1 MRRLIDAV
9 IIGAVILSP
18 AAATAAETVIK
29 FSHVVAENT
38 PKGKAALRFKEL
50 AEQRSAGKVKVE
62 VFPNAKLMD
71 DESVVGG
78 LLADSVQMAA
88 PSLSLLEPYTK
99 AYQVFDLPF
108 LLSDTQAVERF
119 QSSSAGEQLLDAMRD
134 KGIEGLCFMHNGMKQ
149 LSADTPL
156 RLPQDAAGKKFRIQ
170 PSSVL
175 AAQFEA
181 LGAIPV
187 KAPFTKVF
195 HMLQAGAVD
204 GQENTW
210 SNIYSQRFYEVQP
223 YITETNIGS
232 LEYMFIVA
240 RDFWSAL
247 PGDVRSSLTEAA
259 KEACTYGN
267 SIAAELNAT
276 AKQKIIASHY
286 SQIIELTPEQRTRW
300 VEAVKPVWAK
310 FENDIGREIMD
321 AAMAAN
327 GAS

>member
-1 MRRLIDAV
+1 MHRVINAV
-9 IIGAVILSP
+9 LIGAVFLSP
-18 AAATAAETVIK
+18 AAASAADTVIK
-29 FSHVVAENT
+29 FSHVVAEDT

-62 VFPNAKLMD
+62 VYPNAKLMD

-78 LLADSVQMAA
+78 LLAGSVQMAA

-108 LLSDTQAVERF
+108 LLKDRQAVERF
-119 QSSSAGEQLLDAMRD
+119 QNSPAQGQLLDAMRD

-149 LSADTPL
+149 LSANTAL
-156 RLPQDAAGKKFRIQ
+156 RLPEDAKGKRFRIQ

-175 AAQFEA
+175 VAQFEA
-181 LGAIPV
+181 LGAVPV

-210 SNIYSQRFYEVQP
+210 SNMYSQRFYEVQP
-223 YITETNIGS
+223 YITEANIGS

-240 RDFWSAL
+240 DDFWSAL

-259 KEACTYGN
+259 KEACAYGN

-276 AKQKIIASHY
+276 AKQKIIASGY
-286 SQIIELTPEQRTRW
+286 SQIIELSPEQRARW
-300 VEAVKPVWAK
+300 VEAVKPVWTL

-321 AAMAAN
+321 AAKAAN